1 MTNNT
6 PYDARPEQPEYV
18 GFGPRVLA
26 LILDVILLIAITSTA
41 LVLLYGSV
49 SPDLDEISETL
60 SLQEQLTYSR
70 GPGEFLIDW
79 VFPGVYYIGL
89 WAWICATPGKLALRM
104 AVVDAKTGQR
114 ASLVQYIIRYLA
126 YAVSLLPLCLG
137 FFAVLWDKRKQ
148 GWHDKIAGTVV
159 IVNENRKT
167 DF

>member
-18 GFGPRVLA
+18 GFGPRLVA
-26 LILDVILLIAITSTA
+26 LILDAILLIAITSPL

-49 SPDLDEISETL
+49 NVSLDEIPETL
-60 SLQEQLTYSR
+60 TLQEQLTYSR

-79 VFPGVYYIGL
+79 VFPAVYYIGL

-104 AVVDAKTGQR
+104 AVVDAKTGKR
-114 ASLVQYIIRYLA
+114 ASLLQ
-126 YAVSLLPLCLG
+126 YAVRYVAYIVSMIPLFLG
-137 FFAVLWDKRKQ
+137 FFAILWDKRKQ

-159 IVNENRKT
+159 IANEDRKT